1 VGSRTKIAVFSRDDS
16 VDPVGACVG
25 LKGSRVQAVVNE
37 LGGERIDIVPWSADP
52 ERFAK
57 LALAPARV
65 ARVFSDPATKTI
77 QAIVD
82 EDQLSLAIGR
92 NGQNV
97 RLASELTEWKIE
109 LYSSRE
115 WMERGSD
122 QPIFAPLPTDEA
134 VSGVNPRLGD
144 IDGMQPATVAVLEE
158 AGYRT
163 LDDIIDLERED
174 FLRLPGIA
182 PEEADR
188 LMAIINELTTDEAP
202 ETAEEAVATTSDDA
216 EASNAM
222 TSEGDVATPE
232 GSGGSRTE

>member
-1 VGSRTKIAVFSRDDS
+1 LPRSLVDMLRTS
-16 VDPVGACVG
+16 VDQWPDAE
-25 LKGSRVQAVVNE
+25 AIAE

-57 LALAPARV
+57 MALAPARV
-65 ARVFSDPATKTI
+65 ARVFSDATARTI
-77 QAIVD
+77 QAVVD

-97 RLASELTEWKIE
+97 RLASELTGWKID

-115 WMERGSD
+115 WLERAGEA
-122 QPIFAPLPTDEA
+122 PLFAPLPEESQFEA
-134 VSGVNPRLGD
+134 ADVRLSDLEALG
-144 IDGMQPATVAVLEE
+144 PATVAVLEE

-163 LDDIIDLERED
+163 LNDIIDLERED

-188 LMAIINELTTDEAP
+188 IMALLEELTT
-202 ETAEEAVATTSDDA
+202 EEGG
-216 EASNAM
+216 
-222 TSEGDVATPE
+222 SEGPE
-232 GSGGSRTE
+232 GTAA

>member
-1 VGSRTKIAVFSRDDS
+1 
-16 VDPVGACVG
+16 
-25 LKGSRVQAVVNE
+25 
-37 LGGERIDIVPWSADP
+37 
-52 ERFAK
+52 
-57 LALAPARV
+57 
-65 ARVFSDPATKTI
+65 
-77 QAIVD
+77 
-82 EDQLSLAIGR
+82 
-92 NGQNV
+92 
-97 RLASELTEWKIE
+97 
-109 LYSSRE
+109 
-115 WMERGSD
+115 
-122 QPIFAPLPTDEA
+122 
-134 VSGVNPRLGD
+134 
-144 IDGMQPATVAVLEE
+144 MQPATVAVLEE

-232 GSGGSRTE
+232 GSGGSSTE

>member
-1 VGSRTKIAVFSRDDS
+1 
-16 VDPVGACVG
+16 
-25 LKGSRVQAVVNE
+25 
-37 LGGERIDIVPWSADP
+37 
-52 ERFAK
+52 
-57 LALAPARV
+57 V

-122 QPIFAPLPTDEA
+122 QPIFAPLPTDEP
-134 VSGVNPRLGD
+134 VSGVNPRLAD
-144 IDGMQPATVAVLEE
+144 IEGMQPATVAVLEE

-202 ETAEEAVATTSDDA
+202 ETAEEAVVTTKADVEASAEMESEGGNAAAPEPVADA
-216 EASNAM
+216 E
-222 TSEGDVATPE
+222 GKK
-232 GSGGSRTE
+232 TE

>member
-1 VGSRTKIAVFSRDDS
+1 V
-16 VDPVGACVG
+16 
-25 LKGSRVQAVVNE
+25 
-37 LGGERIDIVPWSADP
+37 
-52 ERFAK
+52 
-57 LALAPARV
+57 
-65 ARVFSDPATKTI
+65 
-77 QAIVD
+77 VD

-122 QPIFAPLPTDEA
+122 QQIFAPLPGE
-134 VSGVNPRLGD
+134 VEQNVNPRLAEIEGLE
-144 IDGMQPATVAVLEE
+144 PATVAVLEE

-174 FLRLPGIA
+174 FLRLAGIA

-188 LMAIINELTTDEAP
+188 LMTIIDELTTE
-202 ETAEEAVATTSDDA
+202 
-216 EASNAM
+216 
-222 TSEGDVATPE
+222 E
-232 GSGGSRTE
+232 GSGEEPSAADASEVPEPPQNEDRSADSGTIGSDSSAESDAAAAETSGRGKRKGE